1 MPGSLP
7 FGTGQKPW
15 IEGFATEAR
24 GAYYETKR
32 TGACAQKVR
41 RRVVAKLERDVKRA
55 ALLASPIFQ
64 AMKPEELDGILRLAS
79 ERSVPRGT
87 VIFQKGDE
95 GSSMMA
101 VLSGRVRVSSVSAD
115 GKEITLNVIN
125 RGEIFGEIALLDAK
139 PRSADATAIEK
150 TPLLVVERRQFL
162 PFLKHNDDMPLR
174 VIAVLCERLRRTSLA
189 LEDIALFDLPARMA
203 RLLVKLGDDYGR
215 QSPGGLRIDLKLSQ
229 RDISTLVATSRES
242 VNKQLKAWR
251 DDGVVDIQSGYL
263 ILRRPERLKMLTGH

>member
-1 MPGSLP
+1 M
-7 FGTGQKPW
+7 
-15 IEGFATEAR
+15 
-24 GAYYETKR
+24 
-32 TGACAQKVR
+32 
-41 RRVVAKLERDVKRA
+41 AKLERDVKRA

-79 ERSVPRGT
+79 ERSIPRGT

-101 VLSGRVRVSSVSAD
+101 VLSGRVRVSSVSAE
-115 GKEITLNVIN
+115 GKEITLNVID

-150 TPLLVVERRQFL
+150 TQLLVVERRHFL
-162 PFLKHNDDMPLR
+162 PFLKQNDDLPLR
-174 VIAVLCERLRRTSLA
+174 LIAVLCERLRRTSLA

-215 QSPGGLRIDLKLSQ
+215 QSPRGLRIDLKLSQ
-229 RDISTLVATSRES
+229 RDISTLVASSRES

-251 DDGVVDIQSGYL
+251 DDGVVDIESGY
-263 ILRRPERLKMLTGH
+263 IVIRRLERLKMLTEH